1 MAEENKQNPNGEVF
15 IGSVEKT
22 SGDKKSELYAKEPR
36 RLFEFWKKFQAK
48 QKR

>member
-22 SGDKKSELYAKEPR
+22 SGNKKSDLCERAPPIT
-36 RLFEFWKKFQAK
+36 
-48 QKR
+48 